1 MTNAIKAA
9 HDALE
14 NAVRM
19 ALSDLLSMPGAGFHR
34 NASARVDWSVANAP
48 LIAMDDDKS
57 PEVTAVM
64 CGPIYDLT
72 ARPVIVV
79 ARPVASADRE
89 TDEWADVE
97 AIKARLAL
105 DVTLGGVVEDA
116 RLDEAD
122 NADLADDTWMG
133 GGIEIT
139 VRLMFNA
146 PSKAG

>member
-1 MTNAIKAA
+1 MTNKIKAA

-14 NAVRM
+14 NVVRT
-19 ALSDLLSMPGAGFHR
+19 ALSDLLSMPGAALHR
-34 NASARVDWSVANAP
+34 NASARVDWSVAGAP
-48 LIAMDDDKS
+48 LITMDDDKS

-79 ARPVASADRE
+79 ARPKASAARE
-89 TDEWADVE
+89 ADEWADVE

-122 NADLADDTWMG
+122 TADLADETWMG